1 MKVKTFI
8 DRPLLSMV
16 ISVIIVALGVI
27 ALTSLPVERYPDIAP
42 PAINVW
48 ASYPGASAET
58 VLKSVVTPLEE
69 AINGVDGMTYMK
81 SSASNGSGSITV
93 FFEQGANA
101 DLAAVNVQNRV
112 IQAQT
117 QLPAEVLQIGVST
130 EKQQPGQLRIIAL
143 ESPNGTY
150 DENFLSNYFYNNL
163 RPAILRIKGV
173 GKVEVWGSQY
183 ALRIWLKP
191 DVMARYKLMP
201 SDISAVLAEQNIE
214 ASVGALGQNSDNVF
228 QYVLRYTGR
237 KTEVSEFENL
247 VIASLPTGE
256 ELHLKD
262 VADIELGQSDYDYA
276 NSINSHPGVMGSVHQ
291 VAGSNATKINLAI
304 DKLLDELSQK
314 LPKDVKIV
322 TFDNTNDFLFASIRE
337 VIITLLIAM
346 VLVLVVVFL
355 FLQDF
360 RATLIPALG
369 ILVSLIG
376 TFAFMKVAGFSV
388 NLLTLFALVLVIGTV
403 VDDSIVVVE
412 AVKANFDAGYKS
424 AYKAAVDAMKG
435 LAVTLFTTTLVFMV
449 IFIPVSFMGGTTGIF
464 FKQFGLTMAVAVGI
478 SFINALTLAP
488 ALCAL
493 LLKPS
498 GSEGSFTKKVT
509 GAYDTAFQALLG
521 HYLNVLKHL
530 IKRKKLVAVSVVTA
544 LALVVLLFKVIPT
557 GFVPNEDVGT
567 LFVDITAPSGYT
579 MEKTRGIMDR
589 ACEQIQQL
597 PTVESVGG
605 VVGVGA
611 GSNGASIFVQLKP
624 WKQRRGRNNSSTAV
638 MEQISEIMSQ
648 EREAQAFVM
657 EPGMIE
663 GYGGGGGFEFSV
675 QDRNGTDIRTLKTI
689 TDRFVEK
696 LTERPEIGEIYSNY
710 DVNYPQYKVD
720 VEVSHCKRAGI
731 SPVTVLNEL
740 GAYLGGDYISNFNK
754 YNKVYQV
761 SLQLR
766 PSDRTTPES
775 LDNLFVRSES
785 GAMLPISQFVTLTK
799 EFMPQSL
806 SNFNMFSSIGVS
818 GNVAPGSS
826 TGKAIKSIQE
836 LAAKELPV
844 GYTIEFD
851 GITREE
857 SQQGN
862 RVIVIFIICLVFV
875 YLVMVALYES
885 LFIPLAVMLAV
896 PFGLVGSLLFAKIF
910 GVENNIY
917 FQVGIIM
924 LMGLLAKTA
933 ILLTEYAS
941 QNRREGMS
949 ITDSAFVSAK
959 MRLRPVLMTSL
970 TMIFGMLPLMFAN
983 GVGANGSRT
992 IGVCLVGGMLFGTL
1006 GLLLTVPGLF
1016 TIFQKIQEK
1025 VRRGVPEGRNLN
1037 YPRQTQ
1043 RSLGAKKMIVILLI
1057 SLSANTLP
1065 AQSWQQ
1071 IYPDPLLQSY
1081 ISEALENNADL
1092 RTAQLSLEQS
1102 VAMLKQA
1109 RLSYLPAFSLA
1120 PSGTVSKAQNEAAT
1134 YTYELPLT
1142 MSWELSF
1149 GGKQHHQK
1157 EMAIAE
1163 LEKDSAQLKYAQIQL
1178 IAEVANAYYTLV
1190 MLDKQYAITLEGI
1203 RVQEENL
1210 RVLRAMKEVGQQN
1223 ETAVSQ
1229 AEASYQGVLTTLP
1242 MLEAQIRK
1250 AESAL
1255 CLLLNRQPDTI
1266 ARAPWEEVKGIVMDT
1281 DRAIPL
1287 EALASRPDVLAAEC
1301 LLRASFSNV
1310 KVARAEF
1317 YPTLSISGSAGWTNN
1332 GVTINPNQILLNAIS
1347 SLTQPLFAQGRLKAN
1362 LKVAQSQQEQAQIAF
1377 EKALLVAGGE
1387 VRDALADC
1395 RACRTREEARTKQV
1409 EAAQRAYEN
1418 SRLTMQYANTSYL
1431 EVLIA
1436 QSAWLD
1442 AQLQQTAD
1450 WLELQQGKIN
1460 LYKALCQ

>member
-1 MKVKTFI
+1 
-8 DRPLLSMV
+8 MV

-112 IQAQT
+112 IQAQA

-214 ASVGALGQNSDNVF
+214 TSVGALGQNSDNVF

-304 DKLLDELSQK
+304 DKLLDELNQK

-376 TFAFMKVAGFSV
+376 TFAFMKMAGFSV

-412 AVKANFDAGYKS
+412 AVKANFDAGYQS
-424 AYKAAVDAMKG
+424 AYKAAIDAMKG
-435 LAVTLFTTTLVFMV
+435 LSVTLFTTTLVFMV
-449 IFIPVSFMGGTTGIF
+449 IFIPVSFIGGTTGIF
-464 FKQFGLTMAVAVGI
+464 FKQFGLSMAVAVGI

-509 GAYDTAFQALLG
+509 RAYNTAFQALVG
-521 HYLNVLKHL
+521 HYLNALKHI
-530 IKRKKLVAVSVVTA
+530 IKRKNLVALSVVA
-544 LALVVLLFKVIPT
+544 AFALVVLLFKVIPT

-589 ACEQIQQL
+589 ACEQIQQQ
-597 PTVESVGG
+597 PAVESVGG

-624 WKQRRGRNNSSTAV
+624 WKQRRGRNNTSTAV
-638 MEQISEIMSQ
+638 MEQISEIMAE

-720 VEVSHCKRAGI
+720 VDVSHCKRAGV

-799 EFMPQSL
+799 EYMPQSL

-844 GYTIEFD
+844 GYSIEFD

-896 PFGLVGSLLFAKIF
+896 PFGLVGSLLFAKLF

-941 QNRREGMS
+941 QNRREGMP
-949 ITDSAFVSAK
+949 IADSAFVSAK

-1016 TIFQKIQEK
+1016 TIFQKMQEK
-1025 VRRGVPEGRNLN
+1025 ARKGVPEGRDLN
-1037 YPRQTQ
+1037 YPRQTR
-1043 RSLGAKKMIVILLI
+1043 RSQGVKKMIVILLI

-1081 ISEALENNADL
+1081 ISEALENNSDL

-1102 VAMLKQA
+1102 GAMLKQA

-1120 PSGTVSKAQNEAAT
+1120 PSGTVSKAQNEAVT
-1134 YTYELPLT
+1134 YSYELPLT

-1149 GGKQHHQK
+1149 GGKRHHQK
-1157 EMAIAE
+1157 AMALAE

-1190 MLDKQYAITLEGI
+1190 MLDRQYAITQEGI

-1229 AEASYQGVLTTLP
+1229 AAASNQGVMTTSP

-1255 CLLLNRQPDTI
+1255 CLLLNRQPDAI
-1266 ARAPWEEVKGIVMDT
+1266 ARASWEKVKGIVMDT
-1281 DRAIPL
+1281 ERAIPL

-1332 GVTINPNQILLNAIS
+1332 GVTINPYQILLNAIS

-1395 RACRTREEARTKQV
+1395 RACSTREEARTKQV

-1442 AQLQQTAD
+1442 AQLHQTVD

-1460 LYKALCQ
+1460 LYKALCRKNQPL

>member
-1 MKVKTFI
+1 
-8 DRPLLSMV
+8 MV

-112 IQAQT
+112 IQAQA

-214 ASVGALGQNSDNVF
+214 TSVGALGQNSDNVF

-304 DKLLDELSQK
+304 DKLLDELNQK

-376 TFAFMKVAGFSV
+376 TFAFMKMAGFSV

-412 AVKANFDAGYKS
+412 AVKANFDAGYQS
-424 AYKAAVDAMKG
+424 AYKAAIDAMKG
-435 LAVTLFTTTLVFMV
+435 LSVTLFTTTLVFMV
-449 IFIPVSFMGGTTGIF
+449 IFIPVSFIGGTTGIF
-464 FKQFGLTMAVAVGI
+464 FKQFGLSMAVAVGI

-509 GAYDTAFQALLG
+509 RAYNTAFQALVG
-521 HYLNVLKHL
+521 HYLNALKHI
-530 IKRKKLVAVSVVTA
+530 IKRKNLVALSVVA
-544 LALVVLLFKVIPT
+544 AFALVVLLFKVIPT

-589 ACEQIQQL
+589 ACEQIQQQ
-597 PTVESVGG
+597 PAVESVGG

-624 WKQRRGRNNSSTAV
+624 WKQRRGRNNTSTAV
-638 MEQISEIMSQ
+638 MEQISEIMAE

-720 VEVSHCKRAGI
+720 VDVSHCKRAGV

-799 EFMPQSL
+799 EYMPQSL

-844 GYTIEFD
+844 GYSIEFD

-896 PFGLVGSLLFAKIF
+896 PFGLVGSLLFAKLF

-941 QNRREGMS
+941 QNRREGMP
-949 ITDSAFVSAK
+949 IADSAFVSAK

-1016 TIFQKIQEK
+1016 TIFQKMQEK
-1025 VRRGVPEGRNLN
+1025 ARKGVPEGRDLN
-1037 YPRQTQ
+1037 YPRQTR
-1043 RSLGAKKMIVILLI
+1043 RSQGVKKMIVILLI

-1081 ISEALENNADL
+1081 ISEALENNSDL

-1102 VAMLKQA
+1102 GAMLKQA

-1120 PSGTVSKAQNEAAT
+1120 PSGTVSKAQNEAVT
-1134 YTYELPLT
+1134 YSYELPLT

-1149 GGKQHHQK
+1149 GGKRHHQK
-1157 EMAIAE
+1157 AMALAE

-1190 MLDKQYAITLEGI
+1190 MLDRQYAITQEGI

-1229 AEASYQGVLTTLP
+1229 AEASYQGVMTTSP

-1255 CLLLNRQPDTI
+1255 CLLLNRQPDAI
-1266 ARAPWEEVKGIVMDT
+1266 ARASWEKVKGIVMDT
-1281 DRAIPL
+1281 ERAIPL

-1332 GVTINPNQILLNAIS
+1332 GVTINPYQILLNAIS

-1395 RACRTREEARTKQV
+1395 RACSTREEARTKQV

-1442 AQLQQTAD
+1442 AQLHQTVD

-1460 LYKALCQ
+1460 LYKALCRKNQPL

>member
-1 MKVKTFI
+1 
-8 DRPLLSMV
+8 MV

-58 VLKSVVTPLEE
+58 VLKSVVSPLEE

-112 IQAQT
+112 IQAQA

-256 ELHLKD
+256 ELNLKD

-304 DKLLDELSQK
+304 DKLLDELNQK

-376 TFAFMKVAGFSV
+376 TFAFMKVIGFSV

-412 AVKANFDAGYKS
+412 AVKANFDAGYQS
-424 AYKAAVDAMKG
+424 AYKAAIDAMKG

-464 FKQFGLTMAVAVGI
+464 FKQFGLSMAVAVGI

-509 GAYDTAFQALLG
+509 RAYNTAFQALLG
-521 HYLNVLKHL
+521 HYLNALKHI
-530 IKRKKLVAVSVVTA
+530 IKRKKLVAVSVVAA

-597 PTVESVGG
+597 PAVESVGG

-624 WKQRRGRNNSSTAV
+624 WKQRHGRNNTSTAV
-638 MEQISEIMSQ
+638 MEQISEIMAE
-648 EREAQAFVM
+648 EREAQTFVM

-675 QDRNGTDIRTLKTI
+675 QDRNGTDIRTLKAI

-696 LTERPEIGEIYSNY
+696 LTECPEIGEIYSNY

-720 VEVSHCKRAGI
+720 VDVSHCKRAGI
-731 SPVTVLNEL
+731 SPVKVLNEL

-775 LDNLFVRSES
+775 LDNLFVRSDS

-799 EFMPQSL
+799 EYMPQSL

-844 GYTIEFD
+844 GYSIEFD

-875 YLVMVALYES
+875 FLVMVALYES

-896 PFGLVGSLLFAKIF
+896 PFGLVGSLLFAKLF

-1016 TIFQKIQEK
+1016 TIFQKMQEK
-1025 VRRGVPEGRNLN
+1025 ARRGVSEGRNLN

-1043 RSLGAKKMIVILLI
+1043 RSLGVKKMIVILLI
-1057 SLSANTLP
+1057 SLSANTLS

-1092 RTAQLSLEQS
+1092 RTAHLSLEQS
-1102 VAMLKQA
+1102 AAMLKQA

-1149 GGKQHHQK
+1149 GGKRHHQK
-1157 EMAIAE
+1157 EMALAE

-1178 IAEVANAYYTLV
+1178 IAEVANAYYTLA
-1190 MLDKQYAITLEGI
+1190 MLDRLYAITQEGI

-1210 RVLRAMKEVGQQN
+1210 RVLRALKEVGQQN

-1250 AESAL
+1250 AETAL
-1255 CLLLNRQPDTI
+1255 CLLLNRQPDAI
-1266 ARAPWEEVKGIVMDT
+1266 ARASWEEVKGIVMDS

-1310 KVARAEF
+1310 KVSRAEF

-1332 GVTINPNQILLNAIS
+1332 GVTINPYQILLNAIS

-1362 LKVAQSQQEQAQIAF
+1362 LKMAQPQQEQAQIAF

-1395 RACRTREEARTKQV
+1395 RACSTREEARTKQV

-1436 QSAWLD
+1436 QSAWLN

>member
-1 MKVKTFI
+1 
-8 DRPLLSMV
+8 MV

-58 VLKSVVTPLEE
+58 VQKSVVTPLEE

-112 IQAQT
+112 IQAQA

-214 ASVGALGQNSDNVF
+214 TSVGALGQNSDNVF

-304 DKLLDELSQK
+304 DKLLDELNQK

-412 AVKANFDAGYKS
+412 AVKANFDTGYQS

-464 FKQFGLTMAVAVGI
+464 FKQFGLSMAVAVGI

-498 GSEGSFTKKVT
+498 GNEGSFTKKVT
-509 GAYDTAFQALLG
+509 RAYDTAFQALLG
-521 HYLNVLKHL
+521 HYLNALKHI
-530 IKRKKLVAVSVVTA
+530 IKRKKLVAVSVVAA

-597 PTVESVGG
+597 PAVESVGG

-624 WKQRRGRNNSSTAV
+624 WKQRRGRNNTSTAV
-638 MEQISEIMSQ
+638 MEQISEIMAQ

-663 GYGGGGGFEFSV
+663 GYGGGGGFVFSV
-675 QDRNGTDIRTLKTI
+675 QDRNGTDIRTLKAI

-696 LTERPEIGEIYSNY
+696 LTECPEIGEIYSNY

-720 VEVSHCKRAGI
+720 VDVSHCKRAGI

-754 YNKVYQV
+754 FNKVYQV

-836 LAAKELPV
+836 VATKELPV
-844 GYTIEFD
+844 GYSIEFD

-885 LFIPLAVMLAV
+885 LFIPLTVMLAV
-896 PFGLVGSLLFAKIF
+896 PFGLVGSLLFAKLF

-1025 VRRGVPEGRNLN
+1025 ARKGVPEGRDINNL
-1037 YPRQTQ
+1037 RQTQ
-1043 RSLGAKKMIVILLI
+1043 CSLGMKKMIILLLI
-1057 SLSANTLP
+1057 SLSANTLS

-1081 ISEALENNADL
+1081 ITEALENNADL

-1102 VAMLKQA
+1102 EAMLKQA

-1149 GGKQHHQK
+1149 GGKRHHQK
-1157 EMAIAE
+1157 EMALAE

-1190 MLDKQYAITLEGI
+1190 MLDKQYAITQEGI
-1203 RVQEENL
+1203 RIQAENL

-1229 AEASYQGVLTTLP
+1229 AEASYQGVLATLP
-1242 MLEAQIRK
+1242 MLEAQILK

-1255 CLLLNRQPDTI
+1255 CLLLNRQPDVI
-1266 ARAPWEEVKGIVMDT
+1266 ARASWEEVKGIVMDT
-1281 DRAIPL
+1281 ECAVPL

-1310 KVARAEF
+1310 GVARSEF
-1317 YPTLSISGSAGWTNN
+1317 YPSLSISGSAGWTNN
-1332 GVTINPNQILLNAIS
+1332 GVTINPYQMLLNAIS
-1347 SLTQPLFAQGRLKAN
+1347 SLVQPLFAQGRLKAN
-1362 LKVAQSQQEQAQIAF
+1362 LSVAQSQQEQAQIAF

-1395 RACRTREEARTKQV
+1395 QACNTREEARTKQV
-1409 EAAQRAYEN
+1409 EAAHQAYEN

-1450 WLELQQGKIN
+1450 WLEKQQSGIS
-1460 LYKALCQ
+1460 LFKAVCGGIK